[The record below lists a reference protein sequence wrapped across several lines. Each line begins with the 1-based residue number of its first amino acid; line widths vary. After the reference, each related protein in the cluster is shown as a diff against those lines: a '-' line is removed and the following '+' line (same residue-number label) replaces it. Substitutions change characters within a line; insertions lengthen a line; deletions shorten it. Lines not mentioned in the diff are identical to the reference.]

1 MPCEWYKNSN
11 TQMHDPDMERLQSE
25 DSASCAV
32 WEWVKGECHRR
43 NSDRMPNL
51 SDDDYEVAARR
62 LGIDLERIKTILNA
76 FVRVRW
82 ITTDKRVRSWQ
93 RWQTKP
99 TGQSVW
105 TMKQQLEMAEAARD
119 QLKEWATEEVKKEK
133 LPPLNA
139 RIRSLKERIVWA
151 E

>member
-1 MPCEWYKNSN
+1 
-11 TQMHDPDMERLQSE
+11 
-25 DSASCAV
+25 
-32 WEWVKGECHRR
+32 
-43 NSDRMPNL
+43 MPNL

-133 LPPLNA
+133 LQPLNA